1 MRVEIL
7 GQVKTL
13 VSDHRHNKSV
23 LQHLHK
29 MEIDDLQDQLTFP
42 NRSIFHNYLQAVIEI
57 ILAITHCSPIECED
71 LSKAFSCEVQQAL
84 ASTHSIETH

>member
-42 NRSIFHNYLQAVIEI
+42 NRSNFHNYLQAVIEI
-57 ILAITHCSPIECED
+57 ILAITTLLTFPNRSNFHNY
-71 LSKAFSCEVQQAL
+71 LQAV
-84 ASTHSIETH
+84 H